1 MPISPSPVA
10 AATPQGLV
18 LLRWW
23 LLGGL
28 AIAVLATPTL
38 LEIGLPL
45 APLLATLSLL
55 AVFNLL
61 VSRRAGALS
70 AAGLARQL
78 GIDLIGLAVILYLT
92 GGAANPL
99 VSLLLLPLAVAALS
113 LPARW
118 VAGIATLAVA
128 LYSLLSFVYIPLPI
142 TDAARAARLHL
153 AGMWLTFVVSA
164 VLLAWFVTRMMASLR
179 ERDARLALSR
189 ENTLRDAQVVALGQ
203 LAAGAAH
210 ELGTPLATISVLAS
224 ELAADERLPT
234 DVRDDLDLMRRQLSR
249 CKEIVA
255 GLTRQ
260 AGVERAGHTSSLA
273 DWVASTL
280 ARWRSQW
287 PRVDCVLQ
295 IDTAGTCPQVIT
307 DPAIEQ
313 AIANLLDNAA
323 RAAPHAL
330 RVTLGWNATT
340 WRLGIHDGGPG
351 FPAAVLS
358 TGGGEPLVIHPE
370 GSGIG
375 LWLTRAAV
383 ERAGGSLH
391 LMNTDGGGLAVIELP
406 VERKT

>member
-1 MPISPSPVA
+1 MQISSSPVA
-10 AATPQGLV
+10 VATPQGLV

-23 LLGGL
+23 LLAGL
-28 AIAVLATPTL
+28 ALAVLATPTL
-38 LEIGLPL
+38 LEIDLPL
-45 APLLATLSLL
+45 APLVATLSLL
-55 AVFNLL
+55 AAFNLV

-70 AAGLARQL
+70 AGGLARQL
-78 GIDLIGLAVILYLT
+78 SIDLVGLAVILYLT

-128 LYSLLSFVYIPLPI
+128 LYSLLSFVSMPLPI

-179 ERDARLALSR
+179 ERDARLAQSR
-189 ENTLRDAQVVALGQ
+189 ENALRDAQVVALGQ

-210 ELGTPLATISVLAS
+210 ELGSPLATIGVLAG
-224 ELAADERLPT
+224 ELAADERLPA
-234 DVRDDLDLMRRQLSR
+234 DVRDDLDLMRRQTAH
-249 CKEIVA
+249 CKEIIA
-255 GLTRQ
+255 SLTRQ
-260 AGVERAGHTSSLA
+260 AGIERAGQTSPLA
-273 DWVASTL
+273 DWIAAVL
-280 ARWRSQW
+280 ARWRCQW
-287 PRVDCVLQ
+287 PRVDCALR
-295 IDTAGTCPQVIT
+295 IETDGTSPRVVT

-323 RAAPHAL
+323 RVAPHAL
-330 RVTLGWNATT
+330 RVTLDWSATT
-340 WRLGIHDGGPG
+340 WRLGVQDAGPG

-358 TGGGEPLVIHPE
+358 TGGGEPLAVNSE

-383 ERAGGSLH
+383 ERAGGSLR
-391 LMNTDGGGLAVIELP
+391 LANSAGGGLAVIELP
-406 VERKT
+406 VERKK